1 MTRAVSR
8 VCPEQIGVLIN
19 GNLQRAN
26 RNAEGSLSGVAGSIS
41 EKGYRF
47 VFEPTPEL
55 RAGATAKGVGKQGI
69 SDRVRSHDRRQ
80 DRRRWSCSDGWTF
93 QGRRECRR
101 RP

>member
-26 RNAEGSLSGVAGSIS
+26 RNAEGSLAGVAGSIS

-55 RAGATAKGVGKQGI
+55 RARAAAEHDGKQGI
-69 SDRVRSHDRRQ
+69 SDRVRSHHRWQ
-80 DRRRWSCSDGWTF
+80 DRRRWSRSDGWAV
-93 QGRRECRR
+93 QGRRECR
-101 RP
+101 

>member
-26 RNAEGSLSGVAGSIS
+26 RNAEGSLAGVAGSIS

-47 VFEPTPEL
+47 VFESTPEL
-55 RAGATAKGVGKQGI
+55 RAGAAAEDDGKQGI
-69 SDRVRSHDRRQ
+69 SDRVRSDDRWQ
-80 DRRRWSCSDGWTF
+80 DRRRWSRSDGWPF
-93 QGRRECRR
+93 QGRCEC
-101 RP
+101 